1 MGKGLRGVGVVGDL
15 GQTLMFVYRGIENK
29 KGRLKTV
36 DRDVLRLNILPRGK
50 ASVSRAGIKFKGL
63 SYSSDKAI
71 SQQWFIKSTV
81 RSIEIVYDPRNVS
94 EIYIPHDNGL
104 GYEECY
110 LLEVSNQYKDCIL
123 EEIIFNQEFLAEVAD
138 EKVINERM
146 SHIRSTA
153 DSLSVIGISGI
164 GKTTAI
170 ERLLLMY
177 PQIIKHNEYE
187 GQHFSRS
194 QIVWLKIDCPYDG
207 SLATLCKSFF
217 KAIDDLLGTRYLEK
231 FGYAN
236 RITSTMMLHMTTL
249 AGMYGIGVLV
259 IDEMQHLLNAKNDME
274 GMLDFF
280 VTLSNTVGI
289 PTVLIGTSKAQQLFK
304 GNFKQARRAGSE
316 GSIMWDRMLKNS
328 EEWKFFLETLWDFQ
342 CLQEET
348 KLSKEIKE
356 AFYDECQGITAV
368 AVNLYILAQERALAQ
383 GKEKISVGVIRDT
396 AKEDLYMIQPM
407 IKALRNNN
415 ILEIVKYEDI
425 SINLDDIAIN
435 YKSDMELNGRVREVF
450 NERKKSIEL
459 VRRSKVENLIFDLR
473 LMDLFENLDD
483 VEIKK
488 ICERVV
494 NESSVNEEYSSL
506 KMEALKKALEQ
517 EEKKKHNNN
526 KIKKNETKN
535 QGLIT
540 LYDKARKDKVHPYD
554 VLKKNGYIKDP
565 IEEFLKVE

>member
-1 MGKGLRGVGVVGDL
+1 MRDVKSNEAIIILKGEYESAVYKQQELDEYKNNPFIEALPNIFNEEDVVDKFTLVPQINKEDRIKASNIRYHIIKRAKNFVQPLPIHIILERRLSALIRRGYLARNPIDKTFL
-15 GQTLMFVYRGIENK
+15 E
-29 KGRLKTV
+29 RLKILNE
-36 DRDVLRLNILPRGK
+36 LR
-50 ASVSRAGIKFKGL
+50 V
-63 SYSSDKAI
+63 
-71 SQQWFIKSTV
+71 
-81 RSIEIVYDPRNVS
+81 
-94 EIYIPHDNGL
+94 
-104 GYEECY
+104 
-110 LLEVSNQYKDCIL
+110 EVVN
-123 EEIIFNQEFLAEVAD
+123 
-138 EKVINERM
+138 EKVINDRM

-177 PQIIKHNEYE
+177 PQVIKHEVYE
-187 GQHFSRS
+187 GQNFSRT

-217 KAIDDLLGTRYLEK
+217 KAIDDLLDTRYLEK
-231 FGYAN
+231 FGYTN

-249 AGMYGIGVLV
+249 ASMYGIGVLV
-259 IDEMQHLLNAKNDME
+259 IDEIQHLLNAKNDME

-304 GNFKQARRAGSE
+304 GNFRQARRAGSE
-316 GSIMWDRMLKNS
+316 GSIMWDRMLKSS
-328 EEWKFFLETLWDFQ
+328 EEWKFFLETLWGFQ

-383 GKEKISVGVIRDT
+383 GKEKISVSIIRKT

-407 IKALRNNN
+407 IKAFRNNN
-415 ILEIVKYEDI
+415 ILEIIKYEDI
-425 SINLDDIAIN
+425 SINLEDIAIN

-459 VRRSKVENLIFDLR
+459 MRRSTAENIIFELKS
-473 LMDLFENLDD
+473 MDLFKNLDE
-483 VEIKK
+483 VEIKI
-488 ICERVV
+488 ICEKAV
-494 NESSVNEEYSSL
+494 NESSVSSEYSSL

-517 EEKKKHNNN
+517 EEKKKHNKD
-526 KIKKNETKN
+526 KIKKIETK
-535 QGLIT
+535 
-540 LYDKARKDKVHPYD
+540 
-554 VLKKNGYIKDP
+554 KNRN
-565 IEEFLKVE
+565 